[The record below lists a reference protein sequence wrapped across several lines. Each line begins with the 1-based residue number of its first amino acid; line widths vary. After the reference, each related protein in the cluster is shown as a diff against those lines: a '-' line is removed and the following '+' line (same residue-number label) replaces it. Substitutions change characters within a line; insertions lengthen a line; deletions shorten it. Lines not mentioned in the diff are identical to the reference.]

1 MFIKKFKI
9 HNNSIKKINYWFLL
23 TPCLL
28 IGFLSA
34 IRWPSA
40 WTATHALFDYSQ
52 GFSKRSFYGNFL
64 SFFYDEKVSY
74 IQISLINFFIFSVW
88 LTILIIIIK
97 KIIDLKLIDFKVG
110 CLFFLSPAFVFQVH
124 TIGYLEHVAYFL
136 FFTVFFIQNTYVH
149 ILSKIIIVSI
159 IPFIHEGLMLMIT
172 PLIIFDTYLFL
183 KIKKINFKKIIFLMV
198 IITII
203 GTCINAITKKSE
215 TDLIEYNRYIHNKA
229 LDFNPRGDNV
239 ETLSNDHIKLF
250 YIMSDYW
257 TRASH
262 WTKLIL
268 YILVLLPLPIF
279 LVFNLIRTNHFGKN
293 KYYLYSLLFS
303 CFSPLLLV
311 PIAFDIERW
320 FALTQFT
327 TFINIFILCIRRNLI
342 FSVKGYSLLFQIL
355 FVFTCLTS
363 IPLMDQYYLIKIPF
377 YEHFESIWFNIKDN
391 KSLINIPWHR

>member
-9 HNNSIKKINYWFLL
+9 QNNSIKKLNYWFLL
-23 TPCLL
+23 IPCLF
-28 IGFLSA
+28 IGFLSS

-40 WTATHALFDYSQ
+40 WTATHALFDYSD
-52 GFSKRSFYGNFL
+52 GFAKRSFYGNFL

-74 IQISLINFFIFSVW
+74 IQITLINFFIFITW
-88 LTILIIIIK
+88 LFVLIIILK

-136 FFTVFFIQNTYVH
+136 FFSVFFIRIIYLH

-159 IPFIHEGLMLMIT
+159 IPFIHEGLLLMIT

-183 KIKKINFKKIIFLMV
+183 KIKKFNFKKIIFLM
-198 IITII
+198 IIISI
-203 GTCINAITKKSE
+203 VGTCINAITKKSE
-215 TDLIEYNRYIHNKA
+215 TQLVQYEKYINEKA

-250 YIMSDYW
+250 KIMSDYW
-257 TRASH
+257 TRVSH
-262 WTKLIL
+262 WTKLFL

-279 LVFNLIRTNHFGKN
+279 LIFNLIRTNEFSNN
-293 KYYLYSLLFS
+293 KYYLYSLLLS
-303 CFSPLLLV
+303 CSSPLFLI

-320 FALTQFT
+320 FALFQFI
-327 TFINIFILCIRRNLI
+327 TFINIFILCFRINLK
-342 FSVKGYSLLFQIL
+342 FSLKGYSRIFQIL

-363 IPLMDQYYLIKIPF
+363 IPLMDQYYLINIPF
-377 YEHFESIWFNIKDN
+377 YEHFESIWFSIKN
-391 KSLINIPWHR
+391 NEGLISIPWHR